1 MSEDAL
7 KIEVGMYFRDKDDNV
22 YRIIEM
28 GKPGKIQG
36 KHVSKRD
43 RNGNSISYHESRLYR
58 TFYVYDW
65 NAYCSKYCYD
75 EFDVMETHERII
87 DCLYPD
93 DIIIAH
99 EDGKCYRVINRI
111 KNKKYDFVECMG
123 NGFVKCLRDEE
134 ILKKLNTNLPDR
146 AMATIKK
153 GDRIRHII
161 YGWVTVEETWG
172 DRLTVRNQR
181 TTFKMFRKDVK
192 DIRR

>member
-1 MSEDAL
+1 
-7 KIEVGMYFRDKDDNV
+7 
-22 YRIIEM
+22 
-28 GKPGKIQG
+28 
-36 KHVSKRD
+36 
-43 RNGNSISYHESRLYR
+43 
-58 TFYVYDW
+58 
-65 NAYCSKYCYD
+65 
-75 EFDVMETHERII
+75 METHERII

-161 YGWVTVEETWG
+161 YGWVTVEEIWG